1 MYFNY
6 EPRFNGVFS
15 KDNLSRL
22 KDGVYVIGLNDKN
35 VKKCSGFHC

>member
-15 KDNLSRL
+15 KDNLSGV

-35 VKKCSGFHC
+35 VKKCSGL

>member
-1 MYFNY
+1 MYLNY

-15 KDNLSRL
+15 EDNLSGV

-35 VKKCSGFHC
+35 VKKCSGL